1 MCAHFQFGRPAEDVA
16 AALGATIAEPL
27 PVPGDFFP
35 GRQIPVALS
44 AAGGRVLRA
53 ARWGLIPRHYTS
65 QTQQPQ
71 PTNARA
77 ESVARLD
84 VFRDSFAAR
93 RCLIP
98 GTGFFEWTRTTPK
111 VRYKLTPTGGV
122 VCAFAGLWDEWRVGD
137 EFTLLSATM
146 VTTKPNALIG
156 AFHDRMPVIL
166 PAAAH
171 AEWLDP
177 ATPPKRV
184 KELLA
189 SYPSEAMVCEEA
201 PPPTRG
207 RKAKPAAVKPARRGS
222 AKGLWDE

>member
-1 MCAHFQFGRPAEDVA
+1 MCAHFQFGRPADDA
-16 AALGATIAEPL
+16 AAVLGATVAEPL

-44 AAGGRVLRA
+44 TTGGRVLRA
-53 ARWGLIPRHYTS
+53 ARWGLIPRHYAA

-71 PTNARA
+71 PFNARA
-77 ESVARLD
+77 ETVARLD
-84 VFRDSFAAR
+84 VFRDAFAAR

-98 GTGFFEWTRTTPK
+98 GTAFFEWTRATPK
-111 VRYKLTPTGGV
+111 VRYKLAPTASELW
-122 VCAFAGLWDEWRVGD
+122 AFAGLWDEWRVGD
-137 EFTLLSATM
+137 EFAILSATM

-166 PAAAH
+166 PAADH

-177 ATPPKRV
+177 ETPAKRV

-189 SYPSEAMVCEEA
+189 SYPAAAMVCEEA
-201 PPPTRG
+201 PPPPREK
-207 RKAKPAAVKPARRGS
+207 KAKPTAVKRAAKQP